1 MKTVSAGKMP
11 VGRPQEK
18 PKTGATYELAEWLN
32 NNLSRRT
39 NMTNEELA
47 DDMGY
52 ARSNI
57 ISMWRT
63 GKSRIPLERLPDL
76 SRLLNVSLAELLP
89 MWMEQYAPTMRVEV
103 GKMFNRLVTENEFF
117 EVIEAIRQ
125 VSASSNPKPSR
136 AQLKAVRET
145 FAS

>member
-1 MKTVSAGKMP
+1 MKNERSGKMP
-11 VGRPQEK
+11 VGRPQESA
-18 PKTGATYELAEWLN
+18 KTGATYELAEWLN
-32 NNLSRRT
+32 ANLSRRT

-76 SRLLNVSLAELLP
+76 SRLLNVSMAELLP
-89 MWMEQYAPTMRVEV
+89 MWMEQYAPQIRVEV
-103 GKMFNRLVTENEFF
+103 GKMFNRLVTENEF

-125 VSASSNPKPSR
+125 VSESSNPKPSR
-136 AQLKAVRET
+136 AQLKAVREA
-145 FAS
+145 FAKS

>member
-1 MKTVSAGKMP
+1 MKNERSGKMP
-11 VGRPQEK
+11 VGRPQENA
-18 PKTGATYELAEWLN
+18 KTGPTYELAEWLN
-32 NNLSRRT
+32 ANLPRRT

-76 SRLLNVSLAELLP
+76 SRLLNVSMAELMP
-89 MWMEQYAPTMRVEV
+89 MWVEQYAPQIRVEV
-103 GKMFNRLVTENEFF
+103 GKMFNRLVTENEF

-125 VSASSNPKPSR
+125 ASESTNPKPSR
-136 AQLKAVRET
+136 AQLKAVREA
-145 FAS
+145 FAK